1 MALSYLKKTQSIEE
15 YIETRLK
22 QDPSTGAATRAAYK
36 NADLFCQDQFKR
48 EFITVIADMAQEV
61 KNTNELDIPLNF
73 MQRFINWVAEPH
85 LELKMNPSS
94 VYPEGAPCKAKETGA
109 IRGMN
114 GQLRLIMKKVGGIP
128 ISKDDVTDFKLSY
141 PPPAPREKKRK
152 MTDEEFKLICD
163 AQTNFKRKTM
173 YKIKKDAEARIGA
186 MVQLIKENFDTSKVA
201 SGGYIEIT
209 FPASIM
215 KKKNGVSYENVKYV
229 IKEDEE
235 AMLKLLDQTPAG
247 GLVFGVTRNVK
258 LAINDEEKVWSRLV
272 TNLGL
277 GQRYKHNGFLQL
289 SLHTI
294 KSLTFT
300 AARKAVDLD
309 FANAYGDHVD
319 YIRNYLRLSDE
330 EKIEY
335 FKRLEPYITMW
346 TKTKVI
352 HDSEEVLQEN
362 IQLKKQISDQDE
374 KISDQ
379 NKKFEKMCE
388 DIKSQTNQIAGEKM
402 QEMFEKFMKDKN
414 NIE

>member
-1 MALSYLKKTQSIEE
+1 MALSYLKKTQSLEE
-15 YIETRLK
+15 YIETRIK
-22 QDPSTGAATRAAYK
+22 QDPSTGAATRAAYT
-36 NADLFCQDQFKR
+36 NANLFCQDQFKR
-48 EFITVIADMAQEV
+48 EFITVLADMAQEV
-61 KNTNELDIPLNF
+61 KNSNELDTPLNF
-73 MQRFINWVAEPH
+73 MQRFINWLSEPH

-94 VYPEGAPCKAKETGA
+94 VYPDGAPCKAKETGT

-152 MTDEEFKLICD
+152 MTNEEFMLICD

-173 YKIKKDAEARIGA
+173 YKIKKDAESRIGA
-186 MVQLIKENFDTSKVA
+186 MVQLVKEDFDTTKVA

-235 AMLKLLDQTPAG
+235 AILKLLDQTPAG
-247 GLVFGVTRNVK
+247 GLVFGVTKNLK
-258 LAINDEEKVWSRLV
+258 LAVNDEEKVWSRLV

-309 FANAYGDHVD
+309 FANAYGDHAD

-335 FKRLEPYITMW
+335 FKRLEPHITMW
-346 TKTKVI
+346 TRTEIV

-362 IQLKKQISDQDE
+362 ILLKKQISAQDQ
-374 KISDQ
+374 
-379 NKKFEKMCE
+379 KFDKMCE
-388 DIKSQTNQIAGEKM
+388 EIKSQTNQIPDEKL
-402 QEMFEKFMKDKN
+402 QEMFEKFIKKN
-414 NIE
+414 KITV